1 MRDPKRIDEMCEQ
14 LKKLWKLQPDIRLGQ
29 LVCNTLP
36 QNILFYVEDDKA
48 LELIKAKREEIE
60 KWRTSNK
67 SNDLE

>member
-48 LELIKAKREEIE
+48 LEIINKKIEEAEKRRAESGAE
-60 KWRTSNK
+60 
-67 SNDLE
+67 

>member
-48 LELIKAKREEIE
+48 LEIINKKIEEAE
-60 KWRTSNK
+60 KWRAESGAAR
-67 SNDLE
+67 

>member
-48 LELIKAKREEIE
+48 LEIINKKIEEAA
-60 KWRTSNK
+60 KWRAESGAMM
-67 SNDLE
+67 

>member
-36 QNILFYVEDDKA
+36 QNILFYVEDDTA
-48 LELIKAKREEIE
+48 LEIINKKIEEAE
-60 KWRTSNK
+60 KWQAESGAMM
-67 SNDLE
+67 

>member
-36 QNILFYVEDDKA
+36 QNNLFYVEDDTA
-48 LELIKAKREEIE
+48 LEIINKKIEEAE
-60 KWRTSNK
+60 KWRAES
-67 SNDLE
+67 EAE

>member
-36 QNILFYVEDDKA
+36 QKNLFYVEDDTA
-48 LELIKAKREEIE
+48 LEMINKKIEEVE
-60 KWRTSNK
+60 KWQAESGVMM
-67 SNDLE
+67 

>member
-48 LELIKAKREEIE
+48 LEIINKKIEEVE
-60 KWRTSNK
+60 KWQAESGVMM
-67 SNDLE
+67 

>member
-48 LELIKAKREEIE
+48 LEIINKKIEEAE
-60 KWRTSNK
+60 KWRAESGAMM
-67 SNDLE
+67 

>member
-48 LELIKAKREEIE
+48 LEIINKKIEEVE
-60 KWRTSNK
+60 KWQAESGAMM
-67 SNDLE
+67 

>member
-48 LELIKAKREEIE
+48 LEIINNKIEEVE
-60 KWRTSNK
+60 KWRAESGA
-67 SNDLE
+67 E